1 MRRRSFLAGALGL
14 AALLGWPKVAAYS
27 RDSTQITKLR
37 KQCERRLAALD
48 KDRSSWFTHWQEL
61 SKFILPRRGR
71 FLVASNQGG
80 KGDKLNTAILD
91 PTASLAARSFAA
103 GMMSGITSPARPWFR
118 FTLGMHDE
126 RRQSQAVK
134 GWLDDVRQVVLD
146 ALARSNFYNGIGSL
160 YEELGVFGTG
170 VLLIDEDD
178 EDDIRCYALTVGEY
192 YLGSSARLAIDT
204 LYRVFPMT
212 VGQIVERFGFDKA
225 SDDVQT
231 AYKRGD
237 LDEEKDVVH
246 AIEPNDGRVADS
258 ALSEDKPFRSV
269 YYEKGTHC
277 TGLLSYRG
285 YDEFPAMCPRWTTTS
300 NDAYGRSPGMD
311 ALPDVRSAQLLARR
325 HAELV
330 DKTSRPPMNAPVTM
344 RNEPMSALPGG
355 VTFLPANSA
364 DAFKPAFMI
373 DARSIVAVR
382 EAQKEVRQSISRA
395 FYEDLFLML
404 SQMDGIQP
412 RQTLEV
418 IERREEKMLMLGPAL
433 ERLHDELL
441 DRCLRRV
448 INILAGRNRLPP
460 PPRELM
466 ESGAEMQFEYIS
478 ILAQAQKSVGLTSI
492 ERLLA
497 FVGNQAAVNPA
508 VLDKIDQDRAT
519 EVYADMLNAPPDM
532 IRDAEA
538 VAAIRAQRAQ
548 QIAAEKAME
557 LAPTAVSG
565 AKVLSETET
574 GAGQNALAQMAG
586 LA

>member
-1 MRRRSFLAGALGL
+1 M
-14 AALLGWPKVAAYS
+14 AAYS
-27 RDSTQITKLR
+27 RDSQQIAKLR
-37 KQCERRLAALD
+37 KQCDRRLAALD
-48 KDRSSWFTHWQEL
+48 RERVSWFTHYQEL
-61 SKFILPRRGR
+61 AKFILPRRGR
-71 FLVASNQGG
+71 FLVTPNQGG

-91 PTASLAARSFAA
+91 PTAALAARSFAA
-103 GMMSGITSPARPWFR
+103 GMMSGVTSPARPWFR
-118 FTLGMHDE
+118 FTLGMRDE

-134 GWLDDVRQVVLD
+134 AWLDDVRQVVLD
-146 ALARSNFYNGIGSL
+146 TLARSNAYNALGSV

-192 YLGSSARLAIDT
+192 YLGSSARLAVDT

-212 VGQIVERFGFDKA
+212 VGQIVQRFGLENA
-225 SDDVQT
+225 SVDVQT

-237 LDEEKDVVH
+237 LDLEKEVVH

-277 TGLLSYRG
+277 DGVLSYRG
-285 YDEFPAMCPRWTTTS
+285 YDEFPAMCPRWTTTG

-311 ALPDVRSAQLLARR
+311 ALPDVRTAQLLARR

-330 DKTSRPPMNAPVTM
+330 DKTSRPPMQAPVAL

-355 VTFLPANSA
+355 VTFLPTNTS
-364 DAFKPAFMI
+364 DAFKPAFVI

-412 RQTLEV
+412 RQNLEV

-448 INILAGRNRLPP
+448 IGILASRNRLPV

-466 ESGAEMQFEYIS
+466 ESGADLQFEYIS

-532 IRDAEA
+532 IRDADA

-548 QIAAEKAME
+548 EIAAQKAAE
-557 LAPTAVSG
+557 LAPTAVQG
-565 AKVLSETET
+565 AAVLADTEV
-574 GAGQNALAQMAG
+574 GGGQNALATMMG
-586 LA
+586 LQ